1 MKTLTIKRISEIED
15 GTFGVILDGKTPFAV
30 TLEKNWVDNQKN
42 ISCIPAGSYRCVR
55 RLYHKHGYWTFEVMG
70 VPGRTAILIHS
81 GNTEDDS
88 MGCILV
94 GESFGVLKEKT
105 AILSSKE
112 GFKEFMERLKGQDEF
127 LLVIEK
133 YQAFF
138 YLQ

>member
-15 GTFGVILDGKTPFAV
+15 GTFGVILDGDTPFAV
-30 TLEKNWVDNQKN
+30 TLERNWLDNQAN
-42 ISCIPAGSYRCVR
+42 VSCIPAGTYHCVK

-70 VPGRTAILIHS
+70 VPGRTSILLHS

-88 MGCILV
+88 MGCILI

-112 GFKEFMERLKGQDEF
+112 GFREFMERLKGQDEF
-127 LLVIEK
+127 VLVIEK
-133 YQAFF
+133 G
-138 YLQ
+138 

>member
-30 TLEKNWVDNQKN
+30 TLERNWVDNQKN
-42 ISCIPAGSYRCVR
+42 ISCIPVGSYRCVR

-133 YQAFF
+133 
-138 YLQ
+138 

>member
-133 YQAFF
+133 
-138 YLQ
+138 